1 MRRVGLETIT
11 LHKIRRPAQLRVSP
25 VHPLQRAPQ
34 LHHLA
39 QWLRHRRLALQAAVG
54 AVAVI
59 LAEAHLRAL
68 HQRPPRLHRTLQLLP
83 LAAVVAGVRIEVIL
97 NLHISENKKRLL
109 VGAVFIFYEDLLAMR
124 IS

>member
-25 VHPLQRAPQ
+25 MHPLQRAPQ
-34 LHHLA
+34 LRHLA
-39 QWLRHRRLALQAAVG
+39 QWLRHRRLAPQAAVG

-68 HQRPPRLHRTLQLLP
+68 HQRPPLLHRTLQLLP
-83 LAAVVAGVRIEVIL
+83 LVVVAAGVRIEAIL
-97 NLHISENKKRLL
+97 NLHISENKNGSSIGSR
-109 VGAVFIFYEDLLAMR
+109 FYFL
-124 IS
+124 